1 LGDHYAH
8 AKATEYGFSF
18 RVFSKRAG
26 IRSSNYLRLVIDGQR
41 NLTPGMAAQFAT
53 GCGLSGVAADFFC
66 DLVSYCQTKDS
77 QARSRA
83 FEKLNRYRRFR
94 AVHRLAREQAEYHS
108 TWYLPVLRELVRR
121 ADFVPDPRWIAS
133 QLRPKITRQEAAR
146 GLALLRKLG
155 LVDEDDS
162 GRLVQTTALVSTGL
176 GPLGHHVYAFHHAM
190 LERAGHALDH
200 TPREERDV
208 SCLTVC
214 VSDAKLHE
222 LKERV
227 SAFRQELLQLAEL
240 DDEPERVVQLNFQ
253 VFPLSE
259 RPKKVSKK

>member
-1 LGDHYAH
+1 L
-8 AKATEYGFSF
+8 AK
-18 RVFSKRAG
+18 
-26 IRSSNYLRLVIDGQR
+26 
-41 NLTPGMAAQFAT
+41 
-53 GCGLSGVAADFFC
+53 
-66 DLVSYCQTKDS
+66 
-77 QARSRA
+77 
-83 FEKLNRYRRFR
+83 
-94 AVHRLAREQAEYHS
+94 EQAEYHS

-121 ADFVPDPRWIAS
+121 ADFVPDPRWVAN

-162 GRLVQTTALVSTGL
+162 GRIVQTTPLVSTAL

-190 LERAGHALDH
+190 LERAAHALDH
-200 TPREERDV
+200 TPREERDI

-259 RPKKVSKK
+259 PPKKVAKK